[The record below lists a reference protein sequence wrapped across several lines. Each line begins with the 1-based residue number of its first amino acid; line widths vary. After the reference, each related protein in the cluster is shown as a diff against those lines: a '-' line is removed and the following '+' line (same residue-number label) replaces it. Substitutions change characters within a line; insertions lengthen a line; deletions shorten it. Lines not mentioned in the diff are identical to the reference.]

1 MPASMCF
8 SSIPNCFNICFCLA
22 VSAYILMGANPTG
35 KTSLRKALLKSIAF
49 VNTGNPVILMDD
61 LEMEWGHE

>member
-1 MPASMCF
+1 
-8 SSIPNCFNICFCLA
+8 
-22 VSAYILMGANPTG
+22 MGANPTG
-35 KTSLRKALLKSIAF
+35 KTSLGKALLKSIAF